1 MNRIFFIIL
10 ICFLSLENL
19 FAQETFPINGVEDNR
34 ENYYAFF
41 NANIVVDYN
50 TTVENGT
57 LIIKNGKIISVG
69 EDINIP
75 NGVRKFDLNGNF
87 IYPSFIDLY
96 SDYGIVKNKSNRS
109 SGGRMS
115 SYTNPQIL
123 SNKDGPFSWNES
135 IRPEYN
141 SVENIK
147 FDQKKSNILRKEGFG
162 SVVSHNM
169 DGIMRGTGT
178 FISLSND
185 VEQNIIFSEKA
196 SNHFSFMKGSS
207 RQRYP
212 SSLMGAVALMKQSFF
227 DAEWYKANSGKLSQT
242 NLSLSSINDNK
253 GLPKIIEVSDK
264 LRVLL
269 AQKVE
274 KEVGVKFLIKGQG
287 DEYQRIN
294 EIKEGNSN
302 LIIPINYPKPF
313 NVDDPFKNEDILL
326 SQLKHWE
333 MAPSNPYFLEKNGI
347 NFSIT
352 SHGIKNLSDFRK
364 NLIKSHERGA
374 SKSTLLK
381 ALTYNPSKFINMD
394 HKIGAIKES
403 FIANFFI
410 SDGDIFS
417 KETKILSNWIQGKW
431 HRVTDTNINDYV
443 GNYSLIFETKD
454 DKKIASLIL
463 NVKGNKDKPSAS
475 ILSSSK
481 SDSISIKTKI
491 IVDDENVYISF
502 NIPKGKKGI
511 TSGEYKLSGY
521 FSNGR
526 FLGKGTLNNFDW
538 IDWVATKNDSQ
549 LINENINKKQT
560 TKKDIVIG
568 KVIYPFVEYGT
579 ETLKKQQKILIKGAK
594 LWTLEGKGLI
604 EKGDVLVENGKI
616 IEVGEEI
623 STNEKD
629 IKIIDG
635 NGMHL
640 TPGIIDEHSHIALF
654 GVNEGSQS
662 NTAEVR
668 IKDVVNSED
677 VNIYRQLAGGVTT
690 SQLLHGSANAI
701 GGQSAIVKFRWGS
714 SPEEMI
720 IKEADEYIKFAL
732 GENVKRSRASSS
744 TRFPDT
750 RMGVEQV
757 FVDAFNKARIYE
769 NKWKKYNSL
778 TKKEKLSAIIPRKDI
793 ELEALSQILNGKM
806 HITCHS
812 YVQSEINMLMKV
824 AEKFNFKVNTFTHI
838 LEGYKVADIMAR
850 HGAGAGSFSDWW
862 AYKNEVKEAIPY
874 NAALML
880 QAGVVTSINS
890 DSREMARRLNQEAGK
905 SIKYGNISEVEA
917 MKLVTLN
924 PAKLLNLDHRMGS
937 IKVGKDAD
945 LVLWN
950 EHPLSIYSKPLKTIV
965 DGKIYFDIEEDEIL
979 REEIKRERARIISK
993 MKNSN
998 TPMGGRRKPIKTA
1011 HFELHCED
1019 EYDYQSTSE
1028 N

>member
-1 MNRIFFIIL
+1 MRVFFL
-10 ICFLSLENL
+10 LLTFLYS
-19 FAQETFPINGVEDNR
+19 FYSYSQEGFPTNGVEDIRDNH
-34 ENYYAFF
+34 YAFI
-41 NANIVVDYN
+41 NAKIHLDYK
-50 TTVENGT
+50 TTIENGI
-57 LIIKNGKIISVG
+57 LIVKNGLIDGVG
-69 EDINIP
+69 SNINIP
-75 NGVRKFDLNGNF
+75 DGIRVFDLAGKH

-96 SDYGIVKNKSNRS
+96 SDYAIVKSERRSPASNW
-109 SGGRMS
+109 MS
-115 SYTNPQIL
+115 SYTNPQML
-123 SNKDGPFSWNES
+123 SNKNGPFSWNES

-147 FDQKKSNILRKEGFG
+147 FDDNRSKTLRNQGFG
-162 SVVSHNM
+162 SVVTHNM
-169 DGIMRGTGT
+169 DGIMRGTGA
-178 FISLSND
+178 FISLARD
-185 VEQNIIFSEKA
+185 VEQNIILREKA
-196 SNHFSFMKGSS
+196 SSHFSFMKGST

-227 DAEWYKANSGKLSQT
+227 DAEWYEANSGKLPQT
-242 NLSLSSINDNK
+242 NLSLSSMNENK

-264 LRVLL
+264 LRILL
-269 AQKVE
+269 AQKIE
-274 KEVGVKFLIKGQG
+274 KELGIKFLIKGGG
-287 DEYQRIN
+287 DEYQRVN
-294 EIKEGNSN
+294 EIKQGNSD

-313 NVDDPFKNEDILL
+313 NVDDPFKNKDILL

-333 MAPSNPYFLEKNGI
+333 MAPSNPYFLEKSGI

-374 SKSTLLK
+374 SKSILLK

-394 HKIGAIKES
+394 HRIGSLKKS
-403 FIANFFI
+403 FVANFFI

-417 KETKILSNWIQGKW
+417 RETKILSNWVQGIW
-431 HRVTDTNINDYV
+431 YRVSDSNINDYA
-443 GNYSLIFETKD
+443 GNYSLVFETND
-454 DKKIASLIL
+454 NLKIANLTL
-463 NVKGNKDKPSAS
+463 NVTGSKDNPSAN

-481 SDSISIKTKI
+481 TDSLRIKTKI
-491 IVDDENVYISF
+491 IVDDENINILF
-502 NIPKGKKGI
+502 NVPKGKSGI
-511 TSGEYKLSGY
+511 TAGEYKLSGY

-526 FLGKGTLNNFDW
+526 FLGKGTLNNFNW

-549 LINENINKKQT
+549 LIDNKINKRQNSR
-560 TKKDIVIG
+560 KDTGIG

-579 ETLKKQQKILIKGAK
+579 ETLKSQKKMLIKGAK
-594 LWTLEGKGLI
+594 LWTLEGEGII
-604 EKGDVLVENGKI
+604 EKGDVLIENGKI

-623 STNEKD
+623 SINEKN
-629 IKIIDG
+629 INIIDG
-635 NGMHL
+635 DGMHL

-668 IKDVVNSED
+668 MKDVVNSED

-690 SQLLHGSANAI
+690 AQLLHGSANAI

-714 SPEEMI
+714 SPEDMI

-732 GENVKRSRASSS
+732 GENVKRSRATSS

-757 FVDAFNKARIYE
+757 FIDAFNRARIYE
-769 NKWKKYNSL
+769 NKWKKYNLL
-778 TKKEKLSAIIPRKDI
+778 TKKEKLSVIMPRKDI
-793 ELEALSQILNGKM
+793 ELDALSQILNGEM

-838 LEGYKVADIMAR
+838 LEGYKVADIMAS
-850 HGAGAGSFSDWW
+850 HGAGGASFADWW
-862 AYKNEVKEAIPY
+862 AFKNEVKEAIPY
-874 NAALML
+874 NAALMS
-880 QAGVVTSINS
+880 QAGVVTAINS
-890 DSREMARRLNQEAGK
+890 DNREMARRLNQEAGK
-905 SIKYGNISEVEA
+905 TIKYGNLSEVEA

-965 DGKIYFDIEEDEIL
+965 DGKIYYDIEEDEIL

-993 MKNSN
+993 MKNSD
-998 TPMGGRRKPIKTA
+998 TPVGGRRKPIKTA
-1011 HFELHCED
+1011 HFELTCED

>member
-1 MNRIFFIIL
+1 MNRILFIIL
-10 ICFLSLENL
+10 ISFLSLENL
-19 FAQETFPINGVEDNR
+19 LAQETFPVNGVEDNR

-69 EDINIP
+69 KDINIP

-115 SYTNPQIL
+115 SYTNPQML

-269 AQKVE
+269 AQKIE

-333 MAPSNPYFLEKNGI
+333 MAPSNPYFLEKNDI

-417 KETKILSNWIQGKW
+417 IETKILSNWVQGKW

-443 GNYSLIFETKD
+443 GSYSLIFETKD
-454 DKKIASLIL
+454 DKKIARLIL

-475 ILSSSK
+475 VLSSSK
-481 SDSISIKTKI
+481 SDSTSIKTKI
-491 IVDDENVYISF
+491 VVDDENVYISF
-502 NIPKGKKGI
+502 NIPKGKKGF

-549 LINENINKKQT
+549 LINENINKKET
-560 TKKDIVIG
+560 IKKDTGIG

-594 LWTLEGKGLI
+594 LWTLEGKGVI
-604 EKGDVLVENGKI
+604 EKGDVLIENGKI

-623 STNEKD
+623 STNDKN

-668 IKDVVNSED
+668 MKDVVNSED

-778 TKKEKLSAIIPRKDI
+778 TKKEKLNAIIPRKDI
-793 ELEALSQILNGKM
+793 ELEALSQILNSKM

-838 LEGYKVADIMAR
+838 LEGYKVADIMAG
-850 HGAGAGSFSDWW
+850 HGAGGASFADWW
-862 AYKNEVKEAIPY
+862 AFKNEVKEAIPY
-874 NAALML
+874 NAALMS
-880 QAGVVTSINS
+880 QAGVVTAINS
-890 DSREMARRLNQEAGK
+890 DNREMARRLNQEAGK
-905 SIKYGNISEVEA
+905 TIKYGNMSEVEA

-950 EHPLSIYSKPLKTIV
+950 EHPLSIYSKPLKTLV

-998 TPMGGRRKPIKTA
+998 TPIGGRRKPIKTA
-1011 HFELHCED
+1011 HFELTCED

>member
-1 MNRIFFIIL
+1 MRVFFL
-10 ICFLSLENL
+10 LLSFLCS
-19 FAQETFPINGVEDNR
+19 FYSYSQEGFPTNGVEDIR
-34 ENYYAFF
+34 ENHYALT
-41 NANIVVDYN
+41 NAKIHLDYK
-50 TTVENGT
+50 TTIENGI
-57 LIIKNGKIISVG
+57 LIVKNGLIDGVG
-69 EDINIP
+69 SNINIP
-75 NGVRKFDLNGNF
+75 DGIRVFDLAGKH

-96 SDYGIVKNKSNRS
+96 SDYAIVKSERRSPESNW
-109 SGGRMS
+109 MS
-115 SYTNPQIL
+115 SYTNPQML
-123 SNKDGPFSWNES
+123 SNKNGPFSWNES

-147 FDQKKSNILRKEGFG
+147 FDDNKSKTLRNQGFG
-162 SVVSHNM
+162 SVVTHNM
-169 DGIMRGTGT
+169 DGIMRGTGA
-178 FISLSND
+178 FISLARD
-185 VEQNIIFSEKA
+185 VEQNIILREKA
-196 SNHFSFMKGSS
+196 SSHFSFMKGST

-227 DAEWYKANSGKLSQT
+227 DAEWYEANSGKLPQT
-242 NLSLSSINDNK
+242 NLSLSSMNENK

-264 LRVLL
+264 LRILL
-269 AQKVE
+269 AQKIE
-274 KEVGVKFLIKGQG
+274 KELGIKFLIKGGG
-287 DEYQRIN
+287 DEYQRVN
-294 EIKEGNSN
+294 EIKQGNSD

-313 NVDDPFKNEDILL
+313 NVDDPFKNKDILL

-333 MAPSNPYFLEKNGI
+333 MAPSNPYFLEKSGI

-374 SKSTLLK
+374 SKSILLK

-394 HKIGAIKES
+394 HKIGSLKKS

-417 KETKILSNWIQGKW
+417 RETKILSNWVKGIW
-431 HRVTDTNINDYV
+431 YRVSDSNINDYA
-443 GNYSLIFETKD
+443 GNYSLVFETND
-454 DKKIASLIL
+454 NLKIANLTL
-463 NVKGNKDKPSAS
+463 NVTGSKDNPSAN

-481 SDSISIKTKI
+481 TDSLRIKTKI
-491 IVDDENVYISF
+491 IVDDENINILF
-502 NIPKGKKGI
+502 NVPKGKSGI
-511 TSGEYKLSGY
+511 TAGEYKLSGY

-526 FLGKGTLNNFDW
+526 FMGKGTLNNFNW

-549 LINENINKKQT
+549 LIDNKINKRQNSR
-560 TKKDIVIG
+560 KDTGIG

-579 ETLKKQQKILIKGAK
+579 ETLKSQKKMLIKGAK
-594 LWTLEGKGLI
+594 LWTLEGEGII
-604 EKGDVLVENGKI
+604 EKGDVLIENGKI

-623 STNEKD
+623 SINEKY
-629 IKIIDG
+629 INIIDG
-635 NGMHL
+635 DGMHL

-668 IKDVVNSED
+668 MKDVVNSED

-714 SPEEMI
+714 SPEDMI

-732 GENVKRSRASSS
+732 GENVKRSRATSS

-757 FVDAFNKARIYE
+757 FIDAFNRARIYE

-778 TKKEKLSAIIPRKDI
+778 TKKEKLSVIMPRKDI
-793 ELEALSQILNGKM
+793 ELDALSQILNGEM

-838 LEGYKVADIMAR
+838 LEGYKVADIMAS
-850 HGAGAGSFSDWW
+850 HGAGGASFADWW
-862 AYKNEVKEAIPY
+862 AFKNEVKEAIPY
-874 NAALML
+874 NAALMS
-880 QAGVVTSINS
+880 QAGVVTAINS
-890 DSREMARRLNQEAGK
+890 DNREMARRLNQEAGK
-905 SIKYGNISEVEA
+905 TIKYGNLSEVEA

-937 IKVGKDAD
+937 IKIGKDAD

-965 DGKIYFDIEEDEIL
+965 DGKIYYDIEEDEIL

-993 MKNSN
+993 MKNSD
-998 TPMGGRRKPIKTA
+998 TPVGSRRKPIKTA
-1011 HFELHCED
+1011 HFELTCED

>member
-69 EDINIP
+69 KDINIP

-115 SYTNPQIL
+115 SYTNPQML

-162 SVVSHNM
+162 SVVSHSM

-269 AQKVE
+269 AQKIE
-274 KEVGVKFLIKGQG
+274 KEVDVKFLIKGQG
-287 DEYQRIN
+287 DEYQRIH

-560 TKKDIVIG
+560 TKKDIGIG

-616 IEVGEEI
+616 IEVGEKI
-623 STNEKD
+623 STNEKN

-793 ELEALSQILNGKM
+793 ELEALSQILYGKM

-937 IKVGKDAD
+937 IEVGKDAD

-965 DGKIYFDIEEDEIL
+965 DGKIYFDIEEDKIL

>member
-50 TTVENGT
+50 STVENGT

-69 EDINIP
+69 KDINIP

-269 AQKVE
+269 AQKIE

-560 TKKDIVIG
+560 TKKDIGIG

-594 LWTLEGKGLI
+594 LWTLEGKGVI
-604 EKGDVLVENGKI
+604 EKGDVLIENGKI

-623 STNEKD
+623 STNEKK

>member
-50 TTVENGT
+50 KTVENGT

-69 EDINIP
+69 KDINIP

-196 SNHFSFMKGSS
+196 SSHFSFMKGSS

-269 AQKVE
+269 AQKIE

-560 TKKDIVIG
+560 TKKDIGIG

-594 LWTLEGKGLI
+594 LWTLEGKGVI
-604 EKGDVLVENGKI
+604 EKGDVLIENGKI

-623 STNEKD
+623 STNEKN

>member
-10 ICFLSLENL
+10 ISFLSFDNL
-19 FAQETFPINGVEDNR
+19 LAQETFPINGVEDNR

-69 EDINIP
+69 KDINIP

-115 SYTNPQIL
+115 SYTNPQML

-169 DGIMRGTGT
+169 DGIIRGTGA

-227 DAEWYKANSGKLSQT
+227 DAEWYKDNSGKLSQT

-269 AQKVE
+269 AQKIE

-333 MAPSNPYFLEKNGI
+333 MAPSNPYFLEKNDI

-417 KETKILSNWIQGKW
+417 KETKILSNWVQGKW

-443 GNYSLIFETKD
+443 GSYSLIFETKD

-475 ILSSSK
+475 VLSSSK
-481 SDSISIKTKI
+481 SDSTSIKTKI
-491 IVDDENVYISF
+491 VVDDENVYISF

-538 IDWVATKNDSQ
+538 MDWVATKNDSQ
-549 LINENINKKQT
+549 LINENINKKET
-560 TKKDIVIG
+560 IKKDIGIG

-594 LWTLEGKGLI
+594 LWTLEGKGVI
-604 EKGDVLVENGKI
+604 EKGDVLIENGKI

-623 STNEKD
+623 STNDKN

>member
-1 MNRIFFIIL
+1 MNRILFIIL
-10 ICFLSLENL
+10 ISFLSLENL
-19 FAQETFPINGVEDNR
+19 LAQETFPVNGVEDNR

-69 EDINIP
+69 KDINIP

-115 SYTNPQIL
+115 SYTNPQML

-269 AQKVE
+269 AQKIE

-333 MAPSNPYFLEKNGI
+333 MAPSNPYFLEKNDI

-417 KETKILSNWIQGKW
+417 IETKILSNWVQGKW

-443 GNYSLIFETKD
+443 GSYSLIFETKD
-454 DKKIASLIL
+454 DKKITSLIL

-475 ILSSSK
+475 VLSSSK
-481 SDSISIKTKI
+481 SDSTSIKTKI
-491 IVDDENVYISF
+491 VVDDENVYISF
-502 NIPKGKKGI
+502 NIPKGKKGF

-549 LINENINKKQT
+549 LINENINKKET
-560 TKKDIVIG
+560 IKKDTGIG

-594 LWTLEGKGLI
+594 LWTLEGKGVI
-604 EKGDVLVENGKI
+604 EKGDVLIENGKI

-623 STNEKD
+623 STNDKN

-668 IKDVVNSED
+668 MKDVVNSED

-778 TKKEKLSAIIPRKDI
+778 TKKEKLNAIIPRKDI
-793 ELEALSQILNGKM
+793 ELEALSQILNSKM

-838 LEGYKVADIMAR
+838 LEGYKVADIMAG
-850 HGAGAGSFSDWW
+850 HGAGGASFADWW
-862 AYKNEVKEAIPY
+862 AFKNEVKEAIPY
-874 NAALML
+874 NAALMS
-880 QAGVVTSINS
+880 QAGVVTAINS
-890 DSREMARRLNQEAGK
+890 DNREMARRLNQEAGK
-905 SIKYGNISEVEA
+905 TIKYGNLSEVEA

-950 EHPLSIYSKPLKTIV
+950 EHPLSIYSKPLKTLV

-998 TPMGGRRKPIKTA
+998 TPIGGRRKPIKTA
-1011 HFELHCED
+1011 HFELTCED

>member
-1 MNRIFFIIL
+1 MRIFFLLVI
-10 ICFLSLENL
+10 FLCS
-19 FAQETFPINGVEDNR
+19 FHSYSQEGFPTNGVEDVRDNH
-34 ENYYAFF
+34 YAFI
-41 NANIVVDYN
+41 NAKIHLDYKTTIDNGILIV
-50 TTVENGT
+50 
-57 LIIKNGKIISVG
+57 KNGLIDGVG
-69 EDINIP
+69 SNINIP
-75 NGVRKFDLNGNF
+75 DGIRVFDLAGKQ

-96 SDYGIVKNKSNRS
+96 SDYAIVKSERRSPASNW
-109 SGGRMS
+109 MS
-115 SYTNPQIL
+115 SYTNPQML
-123 SNKDGPFSWNES
+123 SNKNGPFSWNES

-147 FDQKKSNILRKEGFG
+147 LDDNMSKTLRNQGFG
-162 SVVSHNM
+162 SVVTHNM
-169 DGIMRGTGT
+169 DGIMRGTGA
-178 FISLSND
+178 FISLATD
-185 VEQNIIFSEKA
+185 VEQNIILREKA
-196 SNHFSFMKGSS
+196 SSHFSFMKGST

-227 DAEWYKANSGKLSQT
+227 DAEWYEANSGKLPQT
-242 NLSLSSINDNK
+242 NLSLSSMNENK

-269 AQKVE
+269 AQKIE
-274 KEVGVKFLIKGQG
+274 KELGIKFLIKGGG
-287 DEYQRIN
+287 DEYQRVN
-294 EIKEGNSN
+294 EIKQGNSD

-313 NVDDPFKNEDILL
+313 NVDDPFKNKDILL

-333 MAPSNPYFLEKNGI
+333 MAPSNPYFLEKIGI

-374 SKSTLLK
+374 SKSILLK
-381 ALTYNPSKFINMD
+381 ALTHNPSKFINMD
-394 HKIGAIKES
+394 HRIGSLKKS
-403 FIANFFI
+403 FVANFFI

-417 KETKILSNWIQGKW
+417 RETKILSNWVQGIW
-431 HRVTDTNINDYV
+431 YRVSDSNINDYA
-443 GNYSLIFETKD
+443 GIYSLVFETND
-454 DKKIASLIL
+454 NLKIANLTL
-463 NVKGNKDKPSAS
+463 NVTGSKDNPSAN
-475 ILSSSK
+475 ILSSSV
-481 SDSISIKTKI
+481 SDSLGIKTKI
-491 IVDDENVYISF
+491 IVDDENINILF
-502 NIPKGKKGI
+502 NVPKGKSGI
-511 TSGEYKLSGY
+511 TAGEYKLSGY

-549 LINENINKKQT
+549 LIDNNINKRQNSR
-560 TKKDIVIG
+560 KDKGIG

-579 ETLKKQQKILIKGAK
+579 ETLKSQKKMLIKGAK
-594 LWTLEGKGLI
+594 LWTLEGEGII
-604 EKGDVLVENGKI
+604 EKGDVLIENGKI

-623 STNEKD
+623 SINEKN
-629 IKIIDG
+629 INIIDG
-635 NGMHL
+635 DGMHL

-668 IKDVVNSED
+668 MKDVVNSED

-714 SPEEMI
+714 SPEDMI

-732 GENVKRSRASSS
+732 GENVKRSRATSS

-757 FVDAFNKARIYE
+757 FIDAFNRARIYE
-769 NKWKKYNSL
+769 NKWKKYNLL
-778 TKKEKLSAIIPRKDI
+778 TKKEKLSVIMPRKDI
-793 ELEALSQILNGKM
+793 ELDALSQILNGEM

-838 LEGYKVADIMAR
+838 LEGYKVADIMAS
-850 HGAGAGSFSDWW
+850 HGAGGASFADWW
-862 AYKNEVKEAIPY
+862 AFKNEVKEAIPY
-874 NAALML
+874 NAALMS
-880 QAGVVTSINS
+880 QAGVVTAINS
-890 DSREMARRLNQEAGK
+890 DNREMARRLNQEAGK
-905 SIKYGNISEVEA
+905 TIKYGNLSEVEA

-937 IKVGKDAD
+937 IKIGKDAD

-950 EHPLSIYSKPLKTIV
+950 DHPLSIYSKPLKTIV
-965 DGKIYFDIEEDEIL
+965 DGKIYYDIEEDEIL

-993 MKNSN
+993 MKNSD
-998 TPMGGRRKPIKTA
+998 TPVGGRRKPIKTA
-1011 HFELHCED
+1011 HFELTCED